1 MSTRTGDGAVTSFE
15 KPENISWEAAT
26 VELPPMPVIPPGADA
41 MSMTISAVLPTL
53 EAMMTA
59 NVTSLAA
66 KENTFSGKV
75 GAAQAA
81 YNVGDESAGQS
92 VGQSGDMLGQL
103 TGQLGQLAQMPQQA
117 ASSLGGGQGGGG
129 QGGGFGQLIQQAM
142 QAAQGAVQQG
152 TQAAQ
157 QGQGPGGGPGGP
169 PPGMPGAPTP
179 EQRENEQNARDE
191 QQDQREAQQDE
202 RQAAQ
207 DARDEQQDRRQAV
220 LDSREHGA
228 AGGSTAGPAP
238 VAPHGPSRPTAG
250 GEDLAKQV

>member
-81 YNVGDESAGQS
+81 YNVGDESAGQCTDGS
-92 VGQSGDMLGQL
+92 WH
-103 TGQLGQLAQMPQQA
+103 
-117 ASSLGGGQGGGG
+117 
-129 QGGGFGQLIQQAM
+129 IY
-142 QAAQGAVQQG
+142 
-152 TQAAQ
+152 
-157 QGQGPGGGPGGP
+157 
-169 PPGMPGAPTP
+169 
-179 EQRENEQNARDE
+179 ENTEQNKRKCWKSQTCVTE
-191 QQDQREAQQDE
+191 PTTNIVELSCTNS
-202 RQAAQ
+202 
-207 DARDEQQDRRQAV
+207 V
-220 LDSREHGA
+220 YH
-228 AGGSTAGPAP
+228 GSTCDFTC
-238 VAPHGPSRPTAG
+238 PT
-250 GEDLAKQV
+250 GELFFV